1 MFPLSLLFSTQ
12 GQEILVELRNGD
24 TYNGKLTS
32 CDTYMNL
39 NLEGVYRTSKDGDR
53 FWEIP
58 EVYIR
63 GTSIKYL
70 RIPDEVIDNI
80 NEEKVNQE
88 IAQQRGYRGGGRGG
102 RNNYRGGGR
111 GDGNNPYRGGGGMY
125 SYIICLYSSLKINK
139 HFLVVLYWL

>member
-1 MFPLSLLFSTQ
+1 MSLSQSLRKEMFPLSLLFSTQ

-88 IAQQRGYRGGGRGG
+88 IAQQRGYRGGGGGG
-102 RNNYRGGGR
+102 RNSYRGGGR
-111 GDGNNPYRGGGGMY
+111 GDGNNPYRGGMY
-125 SYIICLYSSLKINK
+125 LCIICLYSS
-139 HFLVVLYWL
+139 